1 MRPTTR
7 VMRRSVLMFLATA
20 AVAAALPATAGA
32 VPRTCSSSD
41 LRYAFQAGGPK
52 TFGVFRLS
60 VEGGSCP
67 TAHRVAK
74 RWMTLFEANID
85 RGSTRLP
92 KSAAGFTFKT
102 LPAREA
108 QEYRQ
113 RGRRGSVTVRFVYR
127 VPNG

>member
-1 MRPTTR
+1 MRR
-7 VMRRSVLMFLATA
+7 MRRSLLLILAA
-20 AVAAALPATAGA
+20 AVLAAAVPATSSAA
-32 VPRTCSSSD
+32 PRTCSSSD
-41 LRYAFQAGGPK
+41 LRYPFRAGGPK
-52 TFGVFRLS
+52 TFGVFKLT
-60 VEGGSCP
+60 VDGGSCA

-85 RGSTRLP
+85 RGSARLP

-102 LPAREA
+102 LPAQEA